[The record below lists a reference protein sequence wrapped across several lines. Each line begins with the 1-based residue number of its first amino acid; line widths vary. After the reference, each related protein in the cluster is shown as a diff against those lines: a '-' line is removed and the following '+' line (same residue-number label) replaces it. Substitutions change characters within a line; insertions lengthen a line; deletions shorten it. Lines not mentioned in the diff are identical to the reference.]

1 LASAPDLHP
10 RLVNEVTA
18 ARYLGRGRTRFREQ
32 VKKGELPGPTMKNG
46 RIPLWD
52 VKRLDSFLDAVS
64 NIEERPGS
72 WDDL

>member
-32 VKKGELPGPTMKNG
+32 VRRGELPGPTMKNG

-52 VKRLDSFLDAVS
+52 VKALDSFIDRLS
-64 NIEERPGS
+64 KIEQPSGPWEP
-72 WDDL
+72 W